1 MLSKIRWLRQVA
13 LSFILW
19 AICLWWTGHHWQG
32 TKPNVLN
39 AGIVIALVCV
49 GEYVPRC
56 LSWRIACFAVLAVVF
71 ALDVF
76 SPAVGS
82 PMASLI
88 TGLALGLILPVM
100 TMWEAWNDLRGSEG
114 RQREKAKAIIA
125 GHIRTSSRGSLP
137 DSPLVF

>member
-1 MLSKIRWLRQVA
+1 MAETSRLIVHSVGDMLMVDRPSLARHEAERAKRRNRHCPGLCWRIRSA
-13 LSFILW
+13 LFEL
-19 AICLWWTGHHWQG
+19 A
-32 TKPNVLN
+32 
-39 AGIVIALVCV
+39 
-49 GEYVPRC
+49 
-56 LSWRIACFAVLAVVF
+56 IACFAVLAVVF